1 MKTAPFE
8 WCAASVLKANTC
20 GTQRHIP
27 GVETRATVALHTSYK
42 SQFPRPVR
50 RQATARVRLF
60 IELTARHR
68 RPVIPLFHFV
78 TVPQR
83 MAQIQSA
90 EGTCVTAGVSL
101 YTSVGKLPHN
111 VNPAMH
117 TVTPTAAFRTRHPE
131 TDMGQ
136 QRNQSSQQNQKGQQQ
151 EGRDQQQ
158 QQQQEQQQ
166 RNQNQQQGWQDEEE

>member
-27 GVETRATVALHTSYK
+27 GVETRAIVTLDASYK
-42 SQFPRPVR
+42 SQFPRPAR
-50 RQATARVRLF
+50 RQATARARLF

-78 TVPQR
+78 T
-83 MAQIQSA
+83 SA
-90 EGTCVTAGVSL
+90 AEDGANPERRGNYVTVVVSL